1 VRVGLLEI
9 PAAKGG
15 FMQRIRAQML
25 VAVLA
30 SAAVAGAMHGAL
42 PRLTQTASAS
52 VQAET
57 KGQSVQEINDGF
69 VQKISKQIA
78 GHEQEPAGKVFKNIH
93 ILTNTPA
100 ARLLLIMNAG
110 YSQALGV
117 TCTHCHVEEDFSS
130 EDKRPKRAAR
140 EMAAM
145 HRSIN
150 DQLAK
155 MQNLEAN
162 PQGHFINCSTCHR
175 GAVDPSASDR

>member
-1 VRVGLLEI
+1 MHRNRFETAVVSVLICAACMTIAAQPRSPQASS
-9 PAAKGG
+9 PAA
-15 FMQRIRAQML
+15 Q
-25 VAVLA
+25 
-30 SAAVAGAMHGAL
+30 AG
-42 PRLTQTASAS
+42 PD
-52 VQAET
+52 
-57 KGQSVQEINDGF
+57 KQSNQEINDRF

-93 ILTNTPA
+93 IMTNTPA
-100 ARLLLIMNAG
+100 ARFLLIMNLG
-110 YSQALGV
+110 YSRALGV

-130 EDKRPKRAAR
+130 DDKRPKRAAR

-155 MQNLEAN
+155 MQNLEPN

-175 GAVDPSASDR
+175 GSVDPLATDR